1 MGTIIDTTVKVSAR
15 QLSKLIREAVQE
27 RSLREALEQKNPYV
41 HVWNHA
47 DGQSITVGFRVQRR
61 SEPLWW
67 TESGFKDLSRVKLH
81 PQEFATKADA
91 EEFIKS
97 DAIPFIT
104 RWRPDDA
111 IEIRS

>member
-1 MGTIIDTTVKVSAR
+1 MKISVW
-15 QLSKLIREAVQE
+15 QLTKLIREAVQE
-27 RSLREALEQKNPYV
+27 RSLRETLEQANPYV
-41 HVWNHA
+41 HVWKHA

-91 EEFIKS
+91 EEFIKN
-97 DAIPFIT
+97 DAIPFIK
-104 RWRPDDA
+104 RWRPDDVV
-111 IEIRS
+111 EIRS